1 MKIDKKDLM
10 KTKGN
15 GLQNPV
21 FPLDT
26 LSIKEDIDKYISE
39 TIASKITIDK
49 GEKNEKT

>member
-1 MKIDKKDLM
+1 MRINKIDLM

-21 FPLDT
+21 FPLESLNT
-26 LSIKEDIDKYISE
+26 KEDIDKYISE

>member
-1 MKIDKKDLM
+1 MRINKKDLM

-26 LSIKEDIDKYISE
+26 LNTKEDIDKYISE

-49 GEKNEKT
+49 GDKNEKT